1 MLRRLTLGLAAIS
14 VAVAVAACNSSTST
28 NLNIG
33 PNFAT
38 STLYATNSSLNAVA
52 IFSSTTASLTAPSY
66 QIGGASTTLNAP
78 QYLDFD
84 SAGNLWVAN
93 YNASTGSSSILEF
106 QTQATGNVLPYA
118 TYLGSMLSAP
128 EPRGLTIE
136 RAQNLMA
143 MTTLNP
149 ASIAPSQLL
158 VYSIASGSPALED
171 AIGGPSTLLNIPT
184 GADFVSGNAVI
195 VANSGDATVATYTLP
210 SPSPTPVPT
219 ATPVATATP
228 VPTPSPSTSPT
239 ASPSPTPLPTATP
252 LDLPPSSAIVG
263 SLTHLGSPRGVTV
276 ASNGAIYV
284 ADPSAVGIG
293 PAVLVFAANANGN
306 VAPTAIIAGSSTG
319 LIAPS
324 DVKVDAN
331 GNIYVADSGA
341 NKVFVFAPGATG
353 NVAPKASLSVGGTVV
368 GIALSP

>member
-14 VAVAVAACNSSTST
+14 VAVAVAACNSSTAT

-52 IFSSTTASLTAPSY
+52 IFTSTTASLTTPSY

-84 SAGNLWVAN
+84 STGNLWVTN

-106 QTQATGNVLPYA
+106 QAQATGNVLPYA
-118 TYLGSMLSAP
+118 SYLGSSLGAP
-128 EPRGLTIE
+128 EPRGLAIE

-143 MTTLNP
+143 VTTLNP
-149 ASIAPSQLL
+149 ASVAPSQLL
-158 VYSIASGSPALED
+158 IYSLSSGSPALAD
-171 AIGGPSTLLNIPT
+171 DIGGPSTLLNIPT
-184 GADFVSGNAVI
+184 GAAFISGNSVI

-228 VPTPSPSTSPT
+228 SPTPIPSSSPSAT
-239 ASPSPTPLPTATP
+239 PSPTPVPTATP
-252 LDLPPSSAIVG
+252 LDLPPTSTIAGAS
-263 SLTHLGSPRGVTV
+263 TDLGSPRGVTV

-306 VAPTAIIAGSSTG
+306 VAPTAIISGSSTG
-319 LIAPS
+319 LVAPT
-324 DVKVDAN
+324 DVKVDAS

>member
-38 STLYATNSSLNAVA
+38 STLYAANTSLNAVA

-84 SAGNLWVAN
+84 STGNLWVAN
-93 YNASTGSSSILEF
+93 YNASTGSSSILQF
-106 QTQATGNVLPYA
+106 NPQATGNVLPFA
-118 TYLGSMLSAP
+118 TFLGASLAVP

-143 MTTLNP
+143 ITTLNP

-158 VYSIASGSPALED
+158 VYSIVGGSPALQD
-171 AIGGPSTLLNIPT
+171 AIGGSATLLNIPT
-184 GADFVSGNAVI
+184 GAAFVSGNAVI
-195 VANSGDATVATYTLP
+195 VANSGNATVATYTIP
-210 SPSPTPVPT
+210 TPSPTPVPT
-219 ATPVATATP
+219 ATPAPTATP
-228 VPTPSPSTSPT
+228 SPTPSPSGSPT
-239 ASPSPTPLPTATP
+239 ASPSPTPAPVATP
-252 LDLPPSSAIVG
+252 LNLPPSSAIVG
-263 SLTHLGSPRGVTV
+263 SLTHLGSPRGVAV

-293 PAVLVFAANANGN
+293 PAVLVFAANATGN
-306 VAPTAIIAGSSTG
+306 VAPTAIISGSSTG

-324 DVKVDAN
+324 DVKIDAS

>member
-38 STLYATNSSLNAVA
+38 STLYAANTSLNAVA

-66 QIGGASTTLNAP
+66 QIGGSSTTLNAP

-84 SAGNLWVAN
+84 ATGNLWVAN
-93 YNASTGSSSILEF
+93 YNASTGSSSILQF
-106 QTQATGNVLPYA
+106 NPQATGNVLPFA
-118 TYLGSMLSAP
+118 TFLGGSLSVP
-128 EPRGLTIE
+128 EPRGLSIE

-143 MTTLNP
+143 ITTLNP
-149 ASIAPSQLL
+149 ASIVPSQLL
-158 VYSIASGSPALED
+158 IFSIVGGSPALQE
-171 AIGGPSTLLNIPT
+171 AIGGSATLLNIPT
-184 GADFVSGNAVI
+184 GAAFVSGNAVI
-195 VANSGDATVATYTLP
+195 VANSGNATVATYTIP
-210 SPSPTPVPT
+210 TPSPTPVPT

-228 VPTPSPSTSPT
+228 SPSGSPT
-239 ASPSPTPLPTATP
+239 ASPSPVPVATP
-252 LDLPPSSAIVG
+252 LNLPPSSAIVG
-263 SLTHLGSPRGVTV
+263 SLTLLGSPRGVAV

-293 PAVLVFAANANGN
+293 PAVLVFAANATGN
-306 VAPTAIIAGSSTG
+306 VAPTAIISGSSTG

-324 DVKVDAN
+324 DVKIDAS